1 MIPANVKL
9 SKSELSL
16 AENAGIILT
25 KNRIIHKARNLFGL
39 LADAYRHITD
49 TAVDYLPEEVLLIA
63 PKIYKGEQYRGLP
76 YVMLDYPRYFHKL
89 HFFAIRSL
97 FWWGNV
103 LSISLLLSGDYKD
116 EFGEKI
122 YAYFTES
129 EVNQSGWFICI
140 GSDPWDHHFEDDNFL
155 PLTHDTLT
163 LITEKGNGFL
173 KLARKIPVSEWE
185 RSFDFFSGTF
195 ALIIQ
200 EMLHETSISG
210 KND

>member
-9 SKSELSL
+9 SKTELSL

-25 KNRIIHKARNLFGL
+25 KNRIINKAMNLFGL
-39 LADAYRHITD
+39 LADVYRETTEMAGDHM
-49 TAVDYLPEEVLLIA
+49 PKEVLLVS

-103 LSISLLLSGDYKD
+103 LSISLLLSGDYK
-116 EFGEKI
+116 EESEEKI
-122 YAYFTES
+122 YRYFAEN
-129 EVNQSGWFICI
+129 EANRSGWFICV

-155 PLTHDTLT
+155 PLTESRLA

-173 KLARKIPVSEWE
+173 KLARKIPVSDWE
-185 RSFDFFSGTF
+185 RSFDFFSQTF
-195 ALIIQ
+195 ALIIR
-200 EMLHETSISG
+200 EILREVSLPSNG
-210 KND
+210 K